1 MIILNNSPIRFYEK
15 IKPNTKSHTKKEKP
29 LMKQKGFHLF
39 LMLVPFIILVFLLN
53 YLPLYHWRAVF
64 YNYKPG
70 LALTSDRFVGFDNF
84 INLIGNKF
92 QMERLFQVLANTFA
106 LSGLSMLTLPLAMF
120 FAIFLSEIRCSP
132 FKKVVQTLTTIPNFI
147 SWVLVYSVASSAF
160 ATNDGFVNRLL
171 VQMGVIDQGISFL
184 SSSNHVWI
192 VQIAWYTWKS
202 LGWSA
207 IMYFAAMSNID
218 QELYGAAEVD
228 GAGRFARIWHI
239 TIPSLIPT
247 LFVMLVL
254 NIANFVNYGF
264 EQPFV
269 FQNVMNQR
277 YIETL
282 DLFVYNQGIAG
293 RNQAAAIII
302 GILKTFVSLVLVF
315 SANGVSKLVRK
326 ESVF

>member
-1 MIILNNSPIRFYEK
+1 
-15 IKPNTKSHTKKEKP
+15 
-29 LMKQKGFHLF
+29 
-39 LMLVPFIILVFLLN
+39 
-53 YLPLYHWRAVF
+53 
-64 YNYKPG
+64 
-70 LALTSDRFVGFDNF
+70 
-84 INLIGNKF
+84 
-92 QMERLFQVLANTFA
+92 
-106 LSGLSMLTLPLAMF
+106 
-120 FAIFLSEIRCSP
+120 
-132 FKKVVQTLTTIPNFI
+132 
-147 SWVLVYSVASSAF
+147 
-160 ATNDGFVNRLL
+160 
-171 VQMGVIDQGISFL
+171 
-184 SSSNHVWI
+184 
-192 VQIAWYTWKS
+192 
-202 LGWSA
+202 
-207 IMYFAAMSNID
+207 MYFAAMSNID

-239 TIPSLIPT
+239 TIPSLVPT